1 VGRGRKDRR
10 AEAGENPG
18 SEDKDVI
25 IKKYKYNNII

>member
-1 VGRGRKDRR
+1 MGGRTGG